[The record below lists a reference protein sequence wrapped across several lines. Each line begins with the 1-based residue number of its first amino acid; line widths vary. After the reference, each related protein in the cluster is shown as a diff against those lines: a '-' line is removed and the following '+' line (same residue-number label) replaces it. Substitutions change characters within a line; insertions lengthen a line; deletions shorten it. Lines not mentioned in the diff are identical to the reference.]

1 MPSQRGWQTPR
12 FRLDSSRTG
21 QAVQVAET
29 SGRAVVELLAQ
40 LIRNGCV
47 SGGWLSTGE
56 ESRNA
61 ADLRAVLEG
70 PGLDVE
76 WFEPVPGRPSLVV
89 RISGA
94 EPTSPSLCLLGHT
107 DVVAAG
113 TES

>member
-1 MPSQRGWQTPR
+1 M
-12 FRLDSSRTG
+12 
-21 QAVQVAET
+21 
-29 SGRAVVELLAQ
+29 SGGAVVELLAQ

-47 SGGWLSTGE
+47 SGGWPSTGE
-56 ESRNA
+56 EWRNA

-76 WFEPVPGRPSLVV
+76 WFEPVLGRPSLIA

-94 EPTSPSLCLLGHT
+94 EPAAPSLCLLGHT

-113 TES
+113 TEGWRLDPFGGEVVDGEVWGRGAV